1 MALFTSLLCVRMLAC
16 TSSIHGPAMYVR
28 EEWKHMQ
35 HVSKRVSVSTRQKIP
50 VRAGRKVGEANDK
63 ELLVAVGIACKDG
76 SAPRGW
82 RPINAAGNNVT
93 SLHATF
99 RPLDSGEK
107 RLIGRSNI
115 WKRVVLSYT
124 MLKSRCAHNGRVHD
138 IGFEKNCLTFLY
150 TSLVI
155 LYFHLNF

>member
-1 MALFTSLLCVRMLAC
+1 MC
-16 TSSIHGPAMYVR
+16 TDARVYVLHTRPCDVCKRGMETHATCFQTCFRVNAPENSSSSG
-28 EEWKHMQ
+28 
-35 HVSKRVSVSTRQKIP
+35 SKSWR
-50 VRAGRKVGEANDK
+50 GNDK

-82 RPINAAGNNVT
+82 RPINVT